1 MGLSRLSNFLKNVK
15 GNIIYVDP
23 NSLDSTDSV
32 ENQGNSLTRP
42 FKTIQRALIEA
53 ARFSYQ
59 RGKKND
65 RFLKTTILLYPG
77 EHYID
82 NRPGWIPIGQDSYLT
97 RGGSTIQAVL
107 DWDFQSNFDI
117 FDQTNDLYKVNSI
130 SGGVIVPRGTSIV
143 GLDLRKTKLRPLF
156 VPTPNIDDIERAAL
170 FRVTGGCYFWQFT
183 ILDGDPNG
191 LVYSDYTGNLTVP
204 NYSHNKLTV
213 FEYADGV
220 NPVVIEDDF
229 VPEDLNGV
237 NINGRFES
245 EYTDLEMYYQK
256 IGIVYG
262 NGVGRP
268 ISPDYP
274 SEDVDIEPVVDE
286 YRVVGSKG
294 LEVGIGTIRSG
305 NGIVGT
311 TEITVVL
318 DEAVEQLSV
327 DTPVQINGIT
337 EPGYTGQYAV
347 AEVVDDFT
355 FKYIVGSVPA
365 QINPNASGAT
375 VNITVDT
382 VSSASPYVFNCSLR
396 SVFGMCG
403 LHADGSKATGFRSM
417 VVAQYT
423 GIGLQKDDNAFAR
436 YDSSTGTY
444 LIGEFNAHTNSR
456 SRFRPTYENY
466 HIKASNNAFLQLV
479 SVFAIGFANH
489 FLAESGGDHSITNSN
504 SNFGAKSLV
513 SSGFRDE
520 SFVRDDCAYIT
531 SIVTPREIETVEENL
546 DFVSIDVPLT
556 VNTQLGDGVPEG
568 VNDTR
573 RLYLLNETDE
583 GNPPKNI
590 LNGFKVGGSKEEELY
605 VNITDPNTGS
615 TNVYSAQVVFSNTTG
630 AGGENIQGEK
640 IYRVGRDTVTGIN
653 SITNNIIEFDTEHT
667 FSQGES
673 VIPIPVDGPLPDGLE
688 IGRTYYVIQNPFNLL
703 RTIKLARTLD
713 DANNGVKE
721 VVLNNKGG
729 IIDFISRVIDKSP
742 GEIASPLQWDSAVG
756 NWYITVNLNTNEIYT
771 ILDTLY
777 NGSFP
782 DRLIGDATPKTY
794 IKRTQD
800 NRSNDDKLFKLR
812 YVIPKDNVLTCRPPI
827 DGYILQDSSDT
838 NADDVDEL
846 SKYFPLDIV
855 NITNPTEVRNF
866 RFISNAVWSS
876 NLVTVTTELAH
887 NLQPGNQVD
896 IKNIS
901 SLNNIDALDN
911 KGFNGRFDVFDVTES
926 NKFTYV
932 LSKDPGSFN
941 NNTSSRT
948 PTSLPRYINRRL
960 KTTYQIF
967 KSEEIQPYE
976 KDRQDGIYH
985 LTVTNASNN
994 PVVSPFTELSF
1005 SQPIQNLYPQ
1015 LNRDNPDANPVG
1027 SFSVALPDPIGEV
1040 KINDSRRSLTKE
1052 TLDKGIIDFNIGS
1065 RISDIQSTSETE
1077 HVIVTSLE
1085 HGYNGASQL
1094 SISNQGANYTNG
1106 IYYNVELVGAA
1117 GSTTGANATGV
1128 VRVDLNQISEII
1140 VQNPGSGYGIGN
1152 TLSPVGIP
1160 TEASFVPS
1168 DTALLTVNQINDA
1181 TGTSLSISG
1190 IGSHSKNIDDYNGY
1204 YVITDIDNGETN
1216 RINVVSTK
1224 EISTF
1229 KYSIAGSG
1237 DKSILVDTG
1246 KEIPVSSLIYTPS
1259 TGIGT
1264 IGFTTSHSFR
1274 VGSNIILYG
1283 ADDSF
1288 FNNKDNFFVTRLNDN
1303 NLNIQVDFGV
1313 SDTTPVTTGTIKAI
1327 SSGYVANRGPVD
1339 GDDEYKSSRLI
1350 YNYDQYTAILDSD
1363 LDATGS
1369 DPLVISTTNGLNLG
1383 DYLLI
1388 NNEIVRITSTIIS
1401 NSLTVERALLGTR
1414 REGHVKNSVVRRIK
1428 VTPSECRRNSII
1440 RASGHTFEYLGFG
1453 PGNYS
1458 TALPDRQDRVLSP
1471 QEEIISQATKIDGGT
1486 IQYTGMNSDGDFYNN
1501 NRKLTST
1508 GKDQIFDAP
1517 IPTVSGEVPQ
1527 ELVSEGGYNL
1537 LTPEEVVINR
1547 SITVSGGPKSNLI
1560 SEFGGPT
1567 IFNEKITSTS
1577 EDGLEIRKASI
1588 KGDLD
1593 VSREITVSSSKPTKA
1608 ANIGDIVLNGTPELG
1623 GNAGWIYVTDPNDN
1637 QTKWQGFG
1645 WIDDSLYGV
1654 DVTADTVIEAQS
1666 RGIEFVGSGV
1676 EITALNDEP
1685 SGFTTITFS
1694 QSATALNK
1702 IGIATGSFEQTIPE
1716 LSAGTLGDIS
1726 APVLKFI
1733 GDPVGF
1739 GVSINVQYP
1748 PVGLPGSI
1756 VGVTTIS
1763 YRSPLVPV
1771 NFGVANADPKIGTGP
1786 PVFGSPASRS
1796 VGTRIIY
1803 DDKISLN
1810 SVDFAVGRVGTR
1822 KMWWSVPE
1830 NDSTYGWQWYAGN
1843 SVILDFSN
1851 VGEDSER
1858 YVTQT
1863 GDPVPKWVLGYD
1875 ATANRV
1881 DLDVNGKITGTVLVS
1896 DIPNTRGTTPVL
1908 IPPLQVTNR
1917 TVVNN
1922 LNAQLSNGYIARPDY
1937 AAIFNVSGDNRNTIP
1952 VREAVTGTDSNTYSR
1967 INAAASQLMSS
1978 GNIGRDGAY
1987 FENLVNGLSAT
1998 TFNINNGAQ
2007 VTGISTFT
2015 QISDVVNTAYTVTS
2029 NIVEVDFRNGP
2040 VLRRDG
2046 NFPTAVN
2053 TIKISNLPNT
2063 PNRTYNY
2070 TVIVSSPVT
2079 NTGLPYQLQVEV
2091 DGVTQTIPNANTT
2104 WLNSTSPASSSGT
2117 SGIFIIGFTFFCDSG
2132 GDFDDTNDAKVLGVF
2147 GTYGT

>member
-97 RGGSTIQAVL
+97 RGGSTIQSVL
-107 DWDFQSNFDI
+107 DWDFESNFDV

-156 VPTPNIDDIERAAL
+156 VPTPNIDDIERTAL

-489 FLAESGGDHSITNSN
+489 FLAESGGDHSITNSK

-531 SIVTPREIETVEENL
+531 SIITPREIETVEENL

-556 VNTQLGDGVPEG
+556 VNTQTGGGEPPIG
-568 VNDTR
+568 VNNR
-573 RLYLLNETDE
+573 QRLYLLNETDE
-583 GNPPKNI
+583 GNPPKI
-590 LNGFKVGGSKEEELY
+590 TLNGFKVGGSKEEELY
-605 VNITDPNTGS
+605 VNITDPSTGD
-615 TNVYSAQVVFSNTTG
+615 TNVYNAEVVFSNTVG
-630 AGGENIQGEK
+630 AGGANIQGEK

-667 FSQGES
+667 FGNGES

-688 IGRTYYVIQNPFNLL
+688 IGRTYYVIQNPFDLL

-729 IIDFISRVIDKSP
+729 IIDFVSRAIDKSP
-742 GEIASPLQWDSAVG
+742 GEIASPLQWDSSRG
-756 NWYITVNLNTNEIYT
+756 NWYITVNQNTNQIYT
-771 ILDTLY
+771 ILNTLY

-782 DRLIGDATPKTY
+782 DRLLGDATPKTY
-794 IKRTQD
+794 IKRKQD

-876 NLVTVTTELAH
+876 NLVTVTTEIAH

-901 SLNNIDALDN
+901 SLNNVDALDN
-911 KGFNGRFDVFDVTES
+911 KGFNGRFDVFDVTGS

-932 LSKDPGSFN
+932 LSKDPGTFN

-994 PVVSPFTELSF
+994 PVVSPFTQLSF

-1015 LNRDNPDANPVG
+1015 LSRDNPDANPVG

-1052 TLDKGIIDFNIGS
+1052 TLDKGLIDFNIGS

-1094 SISNQGANYTNG
+1094 SISDQGANYTNG

-1152 TLSPVGIP
+1152 TLTPVGIP
-1160 TEASFVPS
+1160 TEALFVPGDS
-1168 DTALLTVNQINDA
+1168 ALLTVSQINDA
-1181 TGTSLSISG
+1181 TGTSLSVSG

-1204 YVITDIDNGETN
+1204 YVITGIDNGETN

-1229 KYSIAGSG
+1229 KGSIAGSG
-1237 DKSILVDTG
+1237 NKSILVDTG
-1246 KEIPVSSLIYTPS
+1246 KEISVSSLVYTPS

-1274 VGSNIILYG
+1274 VGSNIVLYG

-1303 NLNIQVDFGV
+1303 TLNIQVDFGV
-1313 SDTTPVTTGTIKAI
+1313 SETTPVTTGTIKAI
-1327 SSGYVANRGPVD
+1327 SSSYVANKGPAS

-1350 YNYDQYTAILDSD
+1350 YNYDQYTATIDAD
-1363 LDATGS
+1363 LNATGS
-1369 DPLVISTTNGLNLG
+1369 DPLIVSTTNGLNLG
-1383 DYLLI
+1383 DYLLV
-1388 NNEIVRITSTIIS
+1388 NNEIMRITSTIIS
-1401 NSLTVERALLGTR
+1401 SSLTVERALLGTR

-1527 ELVSEGGYNL
+1527 ELISEGGYNL

-1547 SITVSGGPKSNLI
+1547 SITVGGGPKSNLI

-1577 EDGLEIRKASI
+1577 DDGVEIRKASI
-1588 KGDLD
+1588 KGELD
-1593 VSREITVSSSKPTKA
+1593 VSREITIGSSKPTKA

-1623 GNAGWIYVTDPNDN
+1623 GNAGWVYVTDPRDN

-1654 DVTADTVIEAQS
+1654 DVTAGTITKAQS
-1666 RGIEFVGSGV
+1666 REVEFVGSGIV
-1676 EITALNDEP
+1676 VNALTSQTGLTTVTFTQSSAALN
-1685 SGFTTITFS
+1685 
-1694 QSATALNK
+1694 Q
-1702 IGIATGSFEQTIPE
+1702 IGVATGSFTQTIPD
-1716 LSAGTLGDIS
+1716 LSGGIPPS
-1726 APVLKFI
+1726 FNGQKVSVPVIKFV

-1748 PVGLPGSI
+1748 PDDLPPTI
-1756 VGVTTIS
+1756 VGVATVS

-1771 NFGVANADPKIGTGP
+1771 NFGVAGADPKIGTGSP
-1786 PVFGSPASRS
+1786 NFGSPISRS
-1796 VGTRIIY
+1796 IGTRIVY
-1803 DDKISLN
+1803 DDKISST
-1810 SVDFAVGRVGTR
+1810 SVDFAVGRVGTQ
-1822 KMWWSVPE
+1822 KLWWSVPE
-1830 NDSTYGWQWYAGN
+1830 NDTGFGWQWYAGTTA
-1843 SVILDFSN
+1843 VLDFAN
-1851 VGEDSER
+1851 VGEDDER
-1858 YVTQT
+1858 YITPLSET
-1863 GDPVPKWVLGYD
+1863 ELRPRWSIGTN
-1875 ATANRV
+1875 ATAFRV
-1881 DLDVNGKITGTVLVS
+1881 DLDINGKITGAVLVS
-1896 DIPNTRGTTPVL
+1896 DLPSSSSS
-1908 IPPLQVTNR
+1908 PPLEVSNR
-1917 TVVNN
+1917 NIVNN
-1922 LNAQLSNGYIARPDY
+1922 LNAQLTNGYIARPEVASTFSLGGTDY
-1937 AAIFNVSGDNRNTIP
+1937 NTIP
-1952 VREAVTGTDSNTYSR
+1952 VRENVNGFSR
-1967 INAAASQLMSS
+1967 INAAATQLMST

-1987 FENLVNGLSAT
+1987 FEGLIST
-1998 TFNINNGAQ
+1998 LSGTSFNINDGAQ
-2007 VTGISTFT
+2007 VSGISTFT
-2015 QISDVVNTAYTVTS
+2015 QIADVVNTSFNVSS
-2029 NIVEVDFRNGP
+2029 NVVEVDFRNGP
-2040 VLRRDG
+2040 VSRRDT
-2046 NFPTAVN
+2046 NFPTAVDTLN
-2053 TIKISNLPNT
+2053 ITNLPNT
-2063 PNRTYNY
+2063 PDRTYNY
-2070 TVIVSSPVT
+2070 TVIVSSPSA
-2079 NTGLPYQLQVEV
+2079 NTGLPYQLQITNTSGTTV
-2091 DGVTQTIPNANTT
+2091 TIPNANIT

-2117 SGIFIIGFTFFCDSG
+2117 SGIFVVGFTFFCDSSG
-2132 GDFDDTNDAKVLGVF
+2132 SYSTSTTAKVLGVF